1 MTFHVIYIQ
10 LKLVPEKPTNEGI
23 KSKKSCRFLSRFL
36 KAKIGSPPADINF
49 SPEMKNDQW

>member
-1 MTFHVIYIQ
+1 MTFHVICIQ
-10 LKLVPEKPTNEGI
+10 LKLVPEKPNEGI
-23 KSKKSCRFLSRFL
+23 KVKKLKIFVQAS